1 MTEHVY
7 SALNMRSVE
16 ETRPARETI
25 VAAATRVFGESGIAA
40 GSLRQVAKES
50 GVSPALVVH
59 HFGGKEGLIEA
70 VDEMVLREFAAAYAD
85 GMDGDDGEGLLR
97 QRAAQT
103 AEVMRRNPQACAY
116 IGRALVE
123 GTPGAARLFKA
134 MIDGGAEEVGRLAAA
149 SALRSDADRLWTTL
163 QHFFLIWAPL
173 SFMPA
178 LAEVLGASLLEEA
191 NLERWVDANVELLE
205 KGVYR

>member
-1 MTEHVY
+1 
-7 SALNMRSVE
+7 MRSIGD
-16 ETRPARETI
+16 TRPAREAI
-25 VAAATRVFGESGIAA
+25 VAAATRVFGERGIAA

-59 HFGGKEGLIEA
+59 HFGGKESLIEA
-70 VDEMVLREFAAAYAD
+70 VDEQVLREFAAAYAE
-85 GMDGDDGEGLLR
+85 GVGDGDGLLR

-103 AEVMRRNPQACAY
+103 AEVMRRNPEACAY

-123 GTPGAARLFKA
+123 GKPGAASLFKA
-134 MIDGGAEEVGRLAAA
+134 MVEGGGEEVGRLAAA
-149 SALRSDADRLWTTL
+149 GALRSDVDRLWTTL

-173 SFMPA
+173 SFIPA
-178 LAEVLGASLLEEA
+178 LEEVLGGPLLEEA
-191 NLERWVDANVELLE
+191 NLERWVNANVELLE